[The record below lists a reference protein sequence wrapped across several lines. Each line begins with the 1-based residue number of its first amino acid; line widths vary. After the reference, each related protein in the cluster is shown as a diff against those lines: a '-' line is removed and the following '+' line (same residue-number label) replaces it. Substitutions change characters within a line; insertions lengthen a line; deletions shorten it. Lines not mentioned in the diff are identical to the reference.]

1 MLFFILFFLTDQEF
15 NYLENAILSINRKG
29 AQFIRELCCL
39 ILCRVVEYITEDG
52 IRRYVHLGTGN
63 YNDSTAKLYT
73 DCGLLTC
80 NPQIGEDATAVF
92 NLSLIHI

>member
-52 IRRYVHLGTGN
+52 IRRYLKSVSNNIKFSQRG
-63 YNDSTAKLYT
+63 K
-73 DCGLLTC
+73 
-80 NPQIGEDATAVF
+80 DAPRSKVE
-92 NLSLIHI
+92 I

>member
-52 IRRYVHLGTGN
+52 IRRYLKSVKQQYQIFTTG
-63 YNDSTAKLYT
+63 K
-73 DCGLLTC
+73 
-80 NPQIGEDATAVF
+80 DAPRSKVE
-92 NLSLIHI
+92 I